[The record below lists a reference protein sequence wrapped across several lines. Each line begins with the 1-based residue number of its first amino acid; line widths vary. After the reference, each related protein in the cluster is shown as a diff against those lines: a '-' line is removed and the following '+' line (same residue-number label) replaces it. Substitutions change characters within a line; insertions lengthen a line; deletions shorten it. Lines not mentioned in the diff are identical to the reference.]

1 MIYPPLLPTV
11 TTSGDSAPTEARLE
25 VVEAAVMMKF
35 YDLRKRLC
43 EERDISD
50 LHCSGPG
57 DDTGTVQI
65 TAFTRRIEVR
75 PGVRLWGH
83 KVNILTFTLP
93 FLNCHPQFW
102 HRPEE
107 IEDRMS
113 PLSAFSLHHLLS
125 TGITYM
131 LGGPSKRV
139 HPIGAGFY
147 LQME

>member
-1 MIYPPLLPTV
+1 MIYPPVLPRV
-11 TTSGDSAPTEARLE
+11 TTRGTVQLQRPGWRWWRQCSTVQYSTVQYSAAIEARLE

-57 DDTGTVQI
+57 DDAGTVQI

-75 PGVRLWGH
+75 PGVCEY
-83 KVNILTFTLP
+83 KV
-93 FLNCHPQFW
+93 HPQFW
-102 HRPEE
+102 HQ
-107 IEDRMS
+107 
-113 PLSAFSLHHLLS
+113 LHHLLI

-131 LGGPSKRV
+131 L
-139 HPIGAGFY
+139 
-147 LQME
+147 

>member
-11 TTSGDSAPTEARLE
+11 TTRGDSAPTEARLE

-75 PGVRLWGH
+75 PGVRLW
-83 KVNILTFTLP
+83 T
-93 FLNCHPQFW
+93 
-102 HRPEE
+102 
-107 IEDRMS
+107 
-113 PLSAFSLHHLLS
+113 
-125 TGITYM
+125 
-131 LGGPSKRV
+131 
-139 HPIGAGFY
+139 
-147 LQME
+147 

>member
-11 TTSGDSAPTEARLE
+11 TTRGDSAPTEARLE

-57 DDTGTVQI
+57 DDAGTVQI

-75 PGVRLWGH
+75 PGVRLRGH
-83 KVNILTFTLP
+83 IVNILTFTLP
-93 FLNCHPQFW
+93 FLNFHS
-102 HRPEE
+102 
-107 IEDRMS
+107 I
-113 PLSAFSLHHLLS
+113 
-125 TGITYM
+125 
-131 LGGPSKRV
+131 PSSGTDQR
-139 HPIGAGFY
+139 
-147 LQME
+147 